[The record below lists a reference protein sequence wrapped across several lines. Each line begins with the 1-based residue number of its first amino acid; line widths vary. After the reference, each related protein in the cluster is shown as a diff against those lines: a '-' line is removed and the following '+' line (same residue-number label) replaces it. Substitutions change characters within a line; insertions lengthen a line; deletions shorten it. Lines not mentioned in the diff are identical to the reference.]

1 MDICD
6 STMGLKTVIFV
17 VAFLYSDAAFV
28 KNQAYFNKTGQLPC
42 NFINSENISTEEL
55 VVFWQNQ
62 KKLVLYELY
71 KGKEKPTNIDSSYK
85 GRTSLGQDK
94 WTLQLHNVQ
103 VKDEGLYY
111 CYIHRLKSQGMVPV
125 HQKSIDL
132 SVLANFS
139 QPEIMPIS
147 NRTENSDINL
157 TCSSVQGYPKPEKMF
172 FLLTTVNSTEKYD
185 ADMREDHSNITGLYN
200 VSISLPFSVTPETNV
215 SIFCVL
221 QPGPTQEQL
230 LSRPYNIDAKLPVQP
245 PPPPE
250 SYASIV
256 AVAILGLLTTVC
268 VIVASVKYKKRK
280 KQQAGSSHES
290 EGTRVEGEESQQ
302 AEGEESQ
309 QAEGEESQQAKER
322 VENSV
327 PERSDEA
334 QCVVNISKTASEHTD
349 WLLDHV

>member
-1 MDICD
+1 MLDTARMDLGC
-6 STMGLKTVIFV
+6 TMGLKTVIFV

-230 LSRPYNIDAKLPVQP
+230 LSRPYNI
-245 PPPPE
+245 
-250 SYASIV
+250 
-256 AVAILGLLTTVC
+256 
-268 VIVASVKYKKRK
+268 
-280 KQQAGSSHES
+280 